1 MTKKSA
7 SCSHFDSALARY
19 AERERGFAS
28 SCQAGKSGFSEEV
41 QIYAVGGR
49 GALTAV
55 NFSRFGIIIRP
66 VPAALQRSGQRRYP
80 MTSLARH
87 PEANIVRLQL
97 RQNRVLRHMTRDELE
112 QLEPLLDVADYAKGA
127 LLENQGDSS
136 MQQYFI
142 LDGILKRVV
151 SNAAGKEMI
160 LRFAAETEID
170 TSYAAWRL
178 KTTIPYSIRAVTRV
192 RTAQLSMEEW
202 AAFVERHPLIKS
214 QFEFEVMKLMSEV
227 MAHTITL
234 HLLDAPGRVARF
246 MRKHAALIERV
257 PKKELASYLNLSP
270 ETLSRLKR
278 RGKIDL
284 L

>member
-1 MTKKSA
+1 
-7 SCSHFDSALARY
+7 
-19 AERERGFAS
+19 
-28 SCQAGKSGFSEEV
+28 
-41 QIYAVGGR
+41 
-49 GALTAV
+49 
-55 NFSRFGIIIRP
+55 
-66 VPAALQRSGQRRYP
+66 

-87 PEANIVRLQL
+87 PEAKIVRLQL
-97 RQNRVLRHMTRDELE
+97 HQNLVLRHMAQEQWDE
-112 QLEPLLDVADYAKGA
+112 LEPLLDITDYPKGA

-136 MQQYFI
+136 MRQYFI

-151 SNAAGKEMI
+151 SNPAGKEMI

-202 AAFVERHPLIKS
+202 VAFVERHPPVKG

-246 MRKHAALIERV
+246 MRKHAALVERV

-278 RGKIDL
+278 RGKIAL
-284 L
+284 Q